1 MEAIQLNNGRY
12 HVARASHRYACG
24 GIFVTPDP
32 PQVGVA
38 TTLGLY
44 LKNAGTEPVTVS
56 RVETMVAQFGM
67 GVGWEQLPPLGP
79 FHLPAN
85 PEHGEEITCE
95 WTPLTGGHRC
105 VRALIHVETLPQP
118 LRVGRNLQVI
128 ESQAERSH
136 WHIPFRLGNP
146 EAERKPV
153 VLEIAGNMRDVIDA
167 HVLVNSRLARPGEPI
182 WLDPREEVDA
192 ALLVRARTGSA
203 LASINTIEA
212 TIDGRFVD
220 GIQVV
225 VHRPAHI
232 VHPAHA
238 FASPSS
244 GELQE
249 RMLDE
254 VVVAA
259 GR

>member
-12 HVARASHRYACG
+12 HVARASLRYTCG

-67 GVGWEQLPPLGP
+67 GVAWEHLPSLGP

-85 PEHGEEITCE
+85 SEHVEEVTCE

-128 ESQAERSH
+128 EAQAERSH
-136 WHIPFRLGNP
+136 WRIPFRLGNP

-153 VLEIAGNMRDVIDA
+153 VLEIVGNMRDVVDA
-167 HVLVNSRLARPGEPI
+167 HVLVNSRLVRAGESV
-182 WLDPREEVDA
+182 WLDAREEVDA
-192 ALLVRARTGSA
+192 ALLVGTRTESA
-203 LASINTIEA
+203 FASVNTIEA
-212 TIDGRFVD
+212 TIDGRFID

-225 VHRPAHI
+225 IHRPAHI

-238 FASPSS
+238 FASHP
-244 GELQE
+244 GRELPE
-249 RMLDE
+249 SVMNE
-254 VVVAA
+254 VAVAA